1 VSAFLESGF
10 FCISHYLLAVKY
22 QTMSQTVML
31 VIDGQARK
39 KETTWDK
46 VIFWLILS
54 LNVMLPLYRALV
66 AIEYRLKLLNGES
79 IQDWVYISSNIS
91 IAGVGLL
98 QVLSG
103 TILIISVVKIH
114 RFFVKKQAAD
124 FINTRMLL
132 RHAASFGIYTLSM
145 ALYYA
150 ASCIHIWDP
159 HDDEMYEIVA
169 TVGIGME
176 IGSLISQILL
186 VVIFR
191 DLGKT
196 VNEADPEDKSSL
208 LSNLMVDDFD
218 EDAEL

>member
-1 VSAFLESGF
+1 
-10 FCISHYLLAVKY
+10 
-22 QTMSQTVML
+22 MSQTVML